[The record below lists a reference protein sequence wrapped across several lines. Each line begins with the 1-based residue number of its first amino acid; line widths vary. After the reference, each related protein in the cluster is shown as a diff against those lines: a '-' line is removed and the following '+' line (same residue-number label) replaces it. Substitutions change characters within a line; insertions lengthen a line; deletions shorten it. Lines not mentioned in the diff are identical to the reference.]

1 MSMSYEPLWR
11 MLFDSGISKMEFA
24 RKIKISNATL
34 AKLGKD
40 EPVALPI
47 IEKICKE
54 FNCNIENVIKYC
66 PDEKN
71 EQTEYEKL
79 IIGTVIVCPCYP
91 LNSKFDTAMHSRSD
105 FPNKCN
111 CVVLT
116 SYEYKEKNY
125 RYLIAPIRFI
135 PQPETVFDV
144 KFQNVIYNDK
154 KLNGYIQ
161 VGKVG
166 CIDSSHIESTNG
178 IFPVSYIEEARD
190 ILREIKPL
198 ITKSIRVK
206 NIFKVCSSDI

>member
-1 MSMSYEPLWR
+1 
-11 MLFDSGISKMEFA
+11 MEFA

-54 FNCNIENVIKYC
+54 FNCNIENVIKYY

-71 EQTEYEKL
+71 EQTEYENL
-79 IIGTVIVCPCYP
+79 PIGTIIVCPCYP
-91 LNSKFDTAMHSRSD
+91 LNSKHDVVMHYRSD
-105 FPNKCN
+105 YPNKSN
-111 CVVLT
+111 CVILT
-116 SYEYKEKNY
+116 SNEYKEKNY

-154 KLNGYIQ
+154 ELNGYIQ

-178 IFPVSYIEEARD
+178 IFPASYIEEARD
-190 ILREIKPL
+190 VLREIKPL
-198 ITKSIRVK
+198 ITKTVRQFH
-206 NIFKVCSSDI
+206 IFNRCSSDI